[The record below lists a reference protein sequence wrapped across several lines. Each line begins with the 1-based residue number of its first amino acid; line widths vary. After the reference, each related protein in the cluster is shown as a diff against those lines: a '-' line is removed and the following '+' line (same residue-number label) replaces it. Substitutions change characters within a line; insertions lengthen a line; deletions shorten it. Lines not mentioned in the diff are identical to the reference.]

1 MDEDHLTRAGRTATP
16 RDLVTVKRY
25 LAPSDFT
32 AAETWRLVEWCR
44 GLGADEFTIDSVGND
59 GVVARKFWQR
69 FEKVVK
75 QFALGEKTRERM
87 SGPTAD
93 ELRRPTR
100 LWKLNDK
107 TVGAL
112 KQALPEGL
120 LQYDPGDGSW
130 FEDPVFYREG
140 SLMLGTLSHEAF
152 AVLCISEQ
160 EAEQLT
166 AAGFRTHD
174 SLPRIG

>member
-1 MDEDHLTRAGRTATP
+1 VTA
-16 RDLVTVKRY
+16 KRY

-44 GLGADEFTIDSVGND
+44 SRGADEFTIDQLGTD
-59 GVVARKFWQR
+59 GVVAEKFWLQ

-75 QFALGEKTRERM
+75 SFSRGEKTRERM

-93 ELRRPTR
+93 DLRRSTR
-100 LWKLNDK
+100 LWELNDQ
-107 TVGAL
+107 TVEAL
-112 KQALPEGL
+112 KQALPGGL
-120 LQYDPGDGSW
+120 LQYDPGEGGW
-130 FEDPVFYREG
+130 FEDPVFYRDG
-140 SLMLGTLSHEAF
+140 HLMLGTLSHEAF